1 MTLQVDEQQSPSE
14 VGYDIEDPPD
24 SSPKKNKKK
33 RDAATLRKAP
43 QGTFFPALSN
53 NDFESRN

>member
-1 MTLQVDEQQSPSE
+1 MKLKVDEQQSPSE
-14 VGYDIEDPPD
+14 VGYEIEEISD

-43 QGTFFPALSN
+43 QGMLCGHGITQS
-53 NDFESRN
+53 

>member
-1 MTLQVDEQQSPSE
+1 MALQVDEQQAPDE
-14 VGYDIEDPPD
+14 VDYELDESPD

-43 QGTFFPALSN
+43 QGKFS
-53 NDFESRN
+53 SSCS